1 MSVSKN
7 FILQEFVSEELYK
20 RWGDK
25 AVWFLRPEMIQLA
38 QFYRD
43 YFGASVTVNNWHT
56 GGNFNYRGF
65 REPSCTVGASMSQH
79 RFGNGFDCNIKGVSP
94 DEAREE
100 IINNQEAF
108 MAAGLTT
115 LEDGR
120 IAKTWIH
127 SDLRTTNLDHILIV
141 GA

>member
-1 MSVSKN
+1 MRVSKN
-7 FILQEFVSEELYK
+7 FVIQEFVPKEIYEK
-20 RWGDK
+20 WGDK
-25 AVWFLRPEMIQLA
+25 SIWFVRPEVIKLA

-43 YFGASVTVNNWHT
+43 YFGASVTVNNWSS

-65 REPSCTVGASMSQH
+65 RPPNCAIGASLSQH
-79 RFGNGFDCNIKGVSP
+79 RFGNGFDCNIKGITP
-94 DEAREE
+94 DEARAE
-100 IINNQEAF
+100 IMKNQEAF

-115 LEDGR
+115 LEDGN